1 MAEQWTM
8 AHEEAAMRAVKV
20 ARMRK
25 LNERLLKEN
34 ELVTAQLHDLAV
46 QMLEMRS
53 TLHELKE
60 HADIFADLPRTDE
73 LEFERRIGLARC
85 VSATIARALR

>member
-8 AHEEAAMRAVKV
+8 AHEEAALRAVKV

-25 LNERLLKEN
+25 LNERLLREN
-34 ELVTAQLHDLAV
+34 DLVIAQLNDMAA
-46 QMLEMRS
+46 QMLNLRNR
-53 TLHELKE
+53 LHELKE
-60 HADIFADLPRTDE
+60 HAAIFADLPRTDE

-85 VSATIARALR
+85 MRDNLEQVLR